1 MTDEFHVS
9 QQQLRDVEGIDDIL
23 NELSVWL
30 TTAKFENGQRDVQKC
45 LDQGLPK
52 ALQTLRR
59 ATDLCHNVF
68 RYLAV

>member
-9 QQQLRDVEGIDDIL
+9 QQQLRDVECIDDIL

-45 LDQGLPK
+45 LDQ
-52 ALQTLRR
+52 
-59 ATDLCHNVF
+59 
-68 RYLAV
+68 